1 MDLVKQNIFP
11 HPYTKEKHLL
21 SEEDIAIHMKE
32 INSDWILSGKE
43 ISRTFTF
50 KDFVTA
56 MGFVNTVAAVA
67 EEANHHPD
75 ISIFYNKVTLKLWT
89 HAIGG
94 LSLNDFIVAARV
106 DLL

>member
-1 MDLVKQNIFP
+1 MNLAKQTIIP
-11 HPYTKEKHLL
+11 HPYSKEKHLL
-21 SEEDIAIHMKE
+21 SEEDIATYLKE
-32 INSDWILSGKE
+32 LKGNWTLKGNK

-56 MGFVNTVAAVA
+56 MNFVNTVAAIA

-75 ISIFYNKVTLKLWT
+75 ISIFYNKVTIELWT
-89 HAIGG
+89 HGAEG

-106 DLL
+106 DAL